1 MKKRNQKPLYRQPAS
16 QMSERPIAWGYL
28 VLTIFCAALIAGGF
42 FFAGLQHFQTIDLGI
57 KNAQLRNE
65 EEELRSEKRRLI
77 LVREI
82 AISPGELARTA
93 KRLGFEEI
101 GETLQTLNVV
111 ATPDLKPQ
119 AEATVINVKS
129 TNTRDARKDENRKEQ
144 AVLKTASVQAVI
156 PAKNSV
162 AKTAETTLATKTVGE
177 VKGESRPRRIV
188 EIKADQSSTASSLSR
203 LK

>member
-1 MKKRNQKPLYRQPAS
+1 MKKRNQKQPYRRPTS
-16 QMSERPIAWGYL
+16 QISERPIAWGYL

-82 AISPGELARTA
+82 AISPRELARTA

-101 GETLQTLNVV
+101 GETLQAVNVV
-111 ATPDLKPQ
+111 ATPHLKPQ
-119 AEATVINVKS
+119 AEPTAVNVKLA
-129 TNTRDARKDENRKEQ
+129 NTSDAKKDEHKKELT
-144 AVLKTASVQAVI
+144 VLKTASVKPVGA
-156 PAKNSV
+156 AKNSV
-162 AKTAETTLATKTVGE
+162 AKTSETALATKTVGE

-188 EIKADQSSTASSLSR
+188 EIKAAQPSIASSQSR
-203 LK
+203 F